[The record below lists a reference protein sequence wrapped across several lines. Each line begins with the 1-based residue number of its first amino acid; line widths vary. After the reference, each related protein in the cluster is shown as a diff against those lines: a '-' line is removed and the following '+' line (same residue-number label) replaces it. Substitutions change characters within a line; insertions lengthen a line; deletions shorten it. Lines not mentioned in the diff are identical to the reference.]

1 MNELWMLICASF
13 VFFMQAGFTCYE
25 TGFVNSKNVISV
37 AIENMFNL
45 AITIVVFALVGFPLM
60 FGETA
65 GGIIGTSFWMFSGLE
80 DNYAFFFLHI
90 MFAAVSVTIFAGAL
104 SERTKLGSLLIA
116 GCVSGGL
123 IYPVFGHWAWGGMLT
138 GRPSWLESLGFM
150 DFAGAS
156 VVHMTAGFIAL
167 AGLIVVGPRMKTNTG
182 KSNIPLAVLGVFILW
197 FGWFG
202 FNGAC
207 IQADNPGIA
216 RVFVN
221 TNMAAACGTLGALLI
236 NLIVRR
242 KGGYLLSLFN
252 GVLGGLVAITAVSAY
267 CSPQAA
273 MLLGL
278 AAGILSDL
286 VSSLLKK
293 LGIDDVVNVVPVHLA
308 GGITGSLC
316 LPFIIDSEFLQTGSR
331 LEQFGV
337 QGLGVAVNCIWAFG
351 TAYLFFRILDR
362 TAGLRVTAE
371 EEKKGLNIVEFSDI
385 YSWQNYIE
393 TSAYESEIRDKNK
406 LLRKQARLLAVTEE
420 QEKNRLARDLH
431 DSVGQSLSALKMILG
446 MGRKQAEEKGDAGL
460 VQTSVKAA
468 ELADISIKEI
478 RNVLNNLKPEILQRE
493 GLEAAM
499 ESMVRNLDEIGN
511 LDCELLIEDPL
522 PYFDDTV
529 ELNIYRLVQEALNNV
544 VKHSHARHAKV
555 VCGKGNK
562 VGMYVF
568 AVEDDGKSFDSAGD
582 KSGVGLD
589 SMRDRISMLGGEF
602 NLYCSEG
609 KGTKVV
615 MEVPYNE

>member
-1 MNELWMLICASF
+1 MNELWILICASF

-45 AITIVVFALVGFPLM
+45 TITIIVFALVGFPLM

-65 GGIIGTSFWMFSGLE
+65 GGIIGNGFWMLSGLE

-104 SERTKLGSLLIA
+104 SERTKLGPLLIA
-116 GCVSGGL
+116 GCVSAGL
-123 IYPVFGHWAWGGMLT
+123 IYPVFGHWVWGSMLT
-138 GRPSWLESLGFM
+138 GETSWLEDIGFM

-207 IQADNPGIA
+207 VRADDPEIA
-216 RVFVN
+216 KVFVN
-221 TNMAAACGTLGALLI
+221 TNMAAACGTLGALVI

-267 CSPQAA
+267 CSPSAA

-278 AAGILSDL
+278 IAGVLSDL
-286 VSSLLKK
+286 MSSLLIR
-293 LGIDDVVNVVPVHLA
+293 LGIDDIVNVVPVHLA
-308 GGITGSLC
+308 GGITGCLC
-316 LPFIIDSEFLQTGSR
+316 LPFIIDETYLHAGSR
-331 LEQFGV
+331 IEQFGV
-337 QGLGVAVNCIWAFG
+337 QSLGVFVNCIWAFG
-351 TAYLFFRILDR
+351 IAYLLFRLIDR
-362 TAGLRVTAE
+362 IIGLRVTAE

-385 YSWQNYIE
+385 YSWQNYVE
-393 TSAYESEIRDKNK
+393 TSAYESEISDKNK

-420 QEKNRLARDLH
+420 QEKNKLARDLH

-446 MGRKQAEEKGDAGL
+446 MGKKQAEEKGDAKL
-460 VQTSVKAA
+460 AQTAVKAA
-468 ELADISIKEI
+468 ELADMSIKEM

-493 GLEAAM
+493 GLEAGLEA
-499 ESMVRNLDEIGN
+499 VIKNLDEIGE
-511 LDCELLIEDPL
+511 LECELLIEEPM
-522 PYFDDTV
+522 PYFEETV

-544 VKHSHARHAKV
+544 VKHAHAHHAKV
-555 VCGKGNK
+555 ICRKGNND
-562 VGMYVF
+562 GMYMFV
-568 AVEDDGKSFDSAGD
+568 VEDDGRGFDTVSNRT
-582 KSGVGLD
+582 GVGLD
-589 SMRDRISMLGGEF
+589 SMRDRISMLGGRF
-602 NLYCSEG
+602 SLYCSEG